1 MKKKLFK
8 RRTKSEEAPSSLRIT
23 NETVAEHREKIL
35 AGGRRFKYPVQYA
48 KHKLVFNAV
57 LIALVSLI
65 AVGVIGWWQLY
76 SAQNTSTLV
85 YRVTRI
91 LPLPVASVDGEVV
104 RYSDYLMRY
113 RSQIHWLGEKGQI
126 EQGAQDSKRQLN
138 YIKRSVLD
146 GVEAD
151 AYAAKLAREKNI
163 SVSESEV
170 DDVVGRSLQTA
181 NGAISQD
188 LYDASTRD
196 TLGYE
201 RDEYRLI
208 IRQSLLRQKVAYAID
223 TTAQATVKSVQ
234 KLLATNTADF
244 GTTAKTVGR
253 NVQSGASGLVRKNNQ
268 DGGLTQAALKL
279 TVGQTS
285 TVIKST
291 TGDGYYFVK
300 LLENTDT
307 QLRYSYI
314 KVPLSSFAASFAK
327 VRKDGKVNEYISIPK
342 TETTPVK

>member
-1 MKKKLFK
+1 MKKLFK
-8 RRTKSEEAPSSLRIT
+8 KREKKEETPSLRIT

-48 KHKLVFNAV
+48 RHKLVFNAV
-57 LIALVSLI
+57 LVVLATVIAI
-65 AVGVIGWWQLY
+65 GVIGWWQLY
-76 SAQNTSTLV
+76 PAQNTSNLF
-85 YRVTRI
+85 YRATRI
-91 LPLPVASVDGEVV
+91 LPLPVASIDGETV

-113 RSQIHWLGEKGQI
+113 RSQIHWLDEKGQI
-126 EQGAQDSKRQLN
+126 EQGEQDSERQLN
-138 YIKRSVLD
+138 FIKRSVMD

-151 AYAAKLAREKNI
+151 TYAAKIAREKNI
-163 SVSESEV
+163 TVNETEV
-170 DDVVGRSLQTA
+170 DEVVGRSLQTA
-181 NGAISQD
+181 NGVISQD

-208 IRQSLLRQKVAYAID
+208 IRQSLLRQKVAYAMD
-223 TTAQATVKSVQ
+223 TAAQTTVDKVQKQLAANSADFNAIAKSV
-234 KLLATNTADF
+234 
-244 GTTAKTVGR
+244 GG

-285 TVIKST
+285 GVIKST

-300 LLENTDT
+300 LVESTDT
-307 QLRYSYI
+307 QLSYNYI
-314 KVPLSSFAASFAK
+314 KIPLTSFATSLAK
-327 VRKDGKVNEYISIPK
+327 VHSEGKVKEYIVIPK
-342 TETTPVK
+342 SETSSVK

>member
-8 RRTKSEEAPSSLRIT
+8 KRAKPEEAESSLRIT

-48 KHKLVFNAV
+48 RHKLVFNAV
-57 LIALVSLI
+57 LIAVASLI
-65 AVGVIGWWQLY
+65 TIGVIGWWQLY
-76 SAQNTSTLV
+76 PAQNTSTLF
-85 YRVTRI
+85 YRATRI
-91 LPLPVASVDGEVV
+91 LPLPVASIDGESV

-126 EQGAQDSKRQLN
+126 EQGEQDSQRQLN

-151 AYAAKLAREKNI
+151 AYAAKLAHEKNI

-208 IRQSLLRQKVAYAID
+208 IRQSLLRQKVAYAMD
-223 TTAQATVKSVQ
+223 TTAQATVDTVQ
-234 KLLATNTADF
+234 KLLTVSSADF
-244 GTTAKTVGR
+244 DTTAKSVGG

-268 DGGLTQAALKL
+268 DGGLTQAASKL
-279 TVGQTS
+279 MIGQTS
-285 TVIKST
+285 AVIKST

-307 QLRYSYI
+307 QLSYSYI
-314 KVPLSSFAASFAK
+314 KVPLTSFATSLAK
-327 VRKDGKVNEYISIPK
+327 VRTDGKVKEYISIPK
-342 TETTPVK
+342 SETSSVK